1 MISEEAQGRAE
12 RALTWI
18 LAIALVVAVAGVVY
32 VAVNPPE
39 TTDPYTEFYVLGPDG
54 NASEY
59 PTRLAPGETDEVIL
73 GVSNHEYQV
82 GLYHVVVT

>member
-1 MISEEAQGRAE
+1 MSRVA
-12 RALTWI
+12 TWV
-18 LAIALVVAVAGVVY
+18 LAIALVVSVVAVVY
-32 VAVNPPE
+32 VTLTLQN

>member
-1 MISEEAQGRAE
+1 LSRVA
-12 RALTWI
+12 TWV
-18 LAIALVVAVAGVVY
+18 LAIALVVSVVAVVY
-32 VAVNPPE
+32 VTLTLQD
-39 TTDPYTEFYVLGPDG
+39 TTDPYTEFYVLRPDG